1 MKESGHDTC
10 FLLDRD
16 TEKHKHDFGSVLTN
30 ASARMTLIVSK
41 SSLSIRNKLQL
52 RCCRVW
58 MAILPSCD
66 WLVMVN
72 TNLWLAHW
80 PVSCS
85 CIRPVPG
92 IPGLTMGQSEGQG
105 VSVKVVY
112 SAASIIDNNIR
123 RIMQCQIRQRPDQ
136 PWPIP
141 ALSHLT
147 RPMGDRV
154 SSLSAASSD
163 AIYELWWSDVN
174 KWKTPGSVWPWIF
187 NALERGGASLVS
199 VTFGRLRG
207 IGLQRVIK
215 KYKNRYPDDMLSFR
229 NQKL

>member
-1 MKESGHDTC
+1 MSVKCNYVSRWLHATWSPAGTTALTHSSFLWSGQNAVTWDTRRDRVYKASTQTQLMKESGHDTC

-16 TEKHKHDFGSVLTN
+16 TEKHKHDLGSVLTN

-66 WLVMVN
+66 WLLTVN
-72 TNLWLAHW
+72 TDLWLVDW
-80 PVSCS
+80 PVTCS

-92 IPGLTMGQSEGQG
+92 IPGLTMGQSKGQG

-123 RIMQCQIRQRPDQ
+123 RIMQCQIRERRLSPDQ
-136 PWPIP
+136 SPPWVTRPGQWEP
-141 ALSHLT
+141 VCPLSLQLHLT
-147 RPMGDRV
+147 PFMNYDG
-154 SSLSAASSD
+154 
-163 AIYELWWSDVN
+163 
-174 KWKTPGSVWPWIF
+174 
-187 NALERGGASLVS
+187 
-199 VTFGRLRG
+199 
-207 IGLQRVIK
+207 Q
-215 KYKNRYPDDMLSFR
+215 M
-229 NQKL
+229 